1 MRQRINLAIGA
12 LSLGLLATA
21 CGSTGSTSPT
31 PSPIVTRATTAVT
44 VPSTGAAPQPPST
57 THTPSTSPSVSPAPS
72 APATAPTTAA
82 APPPATSGGGA
93 VDPNAPEIVEP
104 GDIPDN
110 QVFVAFQSADGAYSV
125 KVPEGWARTEKG
137 GVVVFTDKYNS
148 VTITSMAS
156 TSVAAV
162 ADVKTN
168 ALSDV
173 SSDSTFHLIDV
184 QPITRKAGE
193 GVVASYEIGSAPNPV
208 TGKKALLAV
217 QRYVFNQHGTTVVLT
232 LSGAKGADN
241 VDPWK
246 VVSDSLTWN
255 K

>member
-1 MRQRINLAIGA
+1 MRHRTSLAMGA

-21 CGSTGSTSPT
+21 CGSSATTSPT
-31 PSPIVTRATTAVT
+31 ASPVSTASTTA
-44 VPSTGAAPQPPST
+44 PSL
-57 THTPSTSPSVSPAPS
+57 
-72 APATAPTTAA
+72 PATAPITAA

-93 VDPNAPEIVEP
+93 VDPNAPEVVEP

-110 QVFVAFQSADGAYSV
+110 QAFVAFQSADGTYLV
-125 KVPEGWARTEKG
+125 KVPEGWARTESG
-137 GVVVFTDKYNS
+137 GIVVFTDKYNS
-148 VTITSMAS
+148 VTISSTAS
-156 TSVAAV
+156 TAV
-162 ADVKTN
+162 PTVDDVKHNGLT
-168 ALSDV
+168 DV
-173 SSDSTFHLIDV
+173 SSDPTFHLLDV

-193 GVVASYEIGSAPNPV
+193 GVLATYEIGSAPNAV

-217 QRYVFNQHGTTVVLT
+217 ERYVFNHHGTTVVLT

>member
-1 MRQRINLAIGA
+1 
-12 LSLGLLATA
+12 
-21 CGSTGSTSPT
+21 
-31 PSPIVTRATTAVT
+31 
-44 VPSTGAAPQPPST
+44 
-57 THTPSTSPSVSPAPS
+57 
-72 APATAPTTAA
+72 
-82 APPPATSGGGA
+82 
-93 VDPNAPEIVEP
+93 VEP

-125 KVPEGWARTEKG
+125 TVPEGWARTETG
-137 GVVVFTDKYNS
+137 AGVVFTDKYNS
-148 VTITSMAS
+148 VTISSMAS

-162 ADVKTN
+162 DDVKRNGLT
-168 ALSDV
+168 DV
-173 SSDSTFHLIDV
+173 SSDPTFHLVDV

-193 GVVASYEIGSAPNPV
+193 GVRATYEIGSAPNSV

-217 QRYVFNQHGTTVVLT
+217 ERYVFNHHGTTVVLT

-255 K
+255 R